1 MQNAP
6 MPSLLPVYKRIDIT
20 FERGE
25 GCWLYDKSGRRWLDF
40 TSGIAVNGL
49 GHAHP
54 HLVKAIHEQATKL
67 WHTSNLFRIEP
78 LEKLAAR
85 LVAMSFADT
94 VFVCNSGAEAVEGC
108 IKLARRFHWAN
119 GRPERNRLVT
129 FEGAFHGRTM
139 AAISAAGGAKMVDG
153 FGPLL
158 DGFDHVPIDDEAA
171 LRAAITDRTA
181 GILVEPIQGEGGIR
195 PFTIERLRLMRSL
208 CDEHGLL
215 LIFDEVMTGFRVSK
229 AGWYGLDPVAADL
242 FTFGK
247 VMSGGLP
254 AAAFGGRTEVMGRL
268 APLGPVYQA
277 GTLSG
282 NPVAMAAG
290 LATLRNAD
298 DTAYARLD
306 ANADRLAGLLTAALT
321 EASVAHRVQ
330 RAGNMLSVFFTGEPV
345 NDFAAAKAAET
356 WRFPPF
362 FHALLRAGVYPPC
375 SAFETW
381 FVSTALDDDAFS
393 RIADALPAVA
403 RAAAEAT
410 P

>member
-25 GCWLYDKSGRRWLDF
+25 GCWLYDKAGRRWLDF

-54 HLVKAIHEQATKL
+54 HLVKAVQEQAAKL
-67 WHTSNLFRIEP
+67 WHVSNLFRIES
-78 LEKLAAR
+78 LEKLADR

-108 IKLARRFHWAN
+108 IKVARRFHWAN

-158 DGFDHVPIDDEAA
+158 DGFDRVPFDDEAA
-171 LRAAITDRTA
+171 LRGAITERTA

-195 PFTIERLRLMRSL
+195 PLTIERLRLLRSL

-215 LIFDEVMTGFRVSK
+215 LIFDEVQCGLGRTGKMFAHEWAGITPDLMSLAKGLGGGFPIGAVLATARAASGMDTSTHGSTFGGNPLATTVANAVLDVMLAPGFLDQVK
-229 AGWYGLDPVAADL
+229 ARGELLHGRLGEIAARNPGRIAEIRGQGLLVGIKTVEPNLEVAA
-242 FTFGK
+242 
-247 VMSGGLP
+247 
-254 AAAFGGRTEVMGRL
+254 RL
-268 APLGPVYQA
+268 
-277 GTLSG
+277 
-282 NPVAMAAG
+282 
-290 LATLRNAD
+290 RE
-298 DTAYARLD
+298 
-306 ANADRLAGLLTAALT
+306 AGLLTVPASDNIVRFLPALT
-321 EASVAHRVQ
+321 VSEDEIAQACEIFEAVLAAQ
-330 RAGNMLSVFFTGEPV
+330 P
-345 NDFAAAKAAET
+345 AAA
-356 WRFPPF
+356 
-362 FHALLRAGVYPPC
+362 
-375 SAFETW
+375 
-381 FVSTALDDDAFS
+381 
-393 RIADALPAVA
+393 
-403 RAAAEAT
+403 
-410 P
+410 